1 MKLTIWISGISA
13 SGKTTLGAMLAN
25 ELRSIGYDNA
35 VFIDGDELRERSPTK
50 FGHSVNDRY
59 KQHNENV
66 KFINEEMNKGKIII
80 VSQISHK
87 KDMRD
92 DARQKICNFF
102 EVILNCTPNT
112 CAKRD
117 YKNQYTKA
125 LVGEYICF
133 PGITEP
139 YEISDHAELI
149 IDTDNNDIEN
159 SFEILLKEVQKR
171 LNYKE

>member
-1 MKLTIWISGISA
+1 MKLPIWISGISA
-13 SGKTTLGAMLAN
+13 SGKTTMGTMLAN
-25 ELRSIGYDNA
+25 KLRSIGYDNV

-80 VSQISHK
+80 VSQLSHK

-92 DARQKICNFF
+92 DARQKIGNFF
-102 EVILNCTPNT
+102 EVILKCSSDS

-125 LVGEYICF
+125 LFGEYTCF

-139 YEISDHAELI
+139 YEISDHPELI
-149 IDTDNNDIEN
+149 LDTDNNDIEN
-159 SFEILLKEVQKR
+159 AFEILLKEVQKR

>member
-13 SGKTTLGAMLAN
+13 SGKTTLGTMLAKK
-25 ELRSIGYDNA
+25 LRSIGYDNA
-35 VFIDGDELRERSPTK
+35 VFLDGDELRERSLSK
-50 FGHSVNDRY
+50 FSHSLSDRY

-66 KFINEEMNKGKIII
+66 KIINEEMNKGKIVI
-80 VSQISHK
+80 VSTISHK
-87 KDMRD
+87 KAMRD
-92 DARQKICNFF
+92 DARKKISNFF
-102 EVILNCTPNT
+102 EVILKCSSDS

-125 LVGEYICF
+125 LSGEYNCF

-139 YEISDHAELI
+139 YEISDHPELVV
-149 IDTDNNDIEN
+149 DTENNDIDDA
-159 SFEILLKEVQKR
+159 FEILLKEVQQR